1 MKKQKIR
8 IGVIGIGYLG
18 KFHLEKFQKNKD
30 CQLVW
35 LIDKNIKNLKNYKDK
50 YNVSTNYKEIVDDV
64 DAVSIV
70 TPTVNHYEIAR
81 YFIEKNKHV
90 LIEKPMT
97 QTVSEAKK
105 LINLAK
111 KHKKTIQICHLER
124 FNPVIRKVSSLIKNP
139 LFIEVHRL
147 AQFNPRSTDVN
158 VIYDLMIHDIDIT
171 TSLVPSKIKK
181 ISSFGK
187 SIITN
192 KIDIANARLEFF
204 NGTIAN
210 LTASRI
216 SQKSERKIRIFEKD
230 KYLSLDFLQ
239 PKLKIVEKV
248 KKKSSKLF
256 KTLEYNYKKTDALND
271 EIIDFINSIIM
282 NKKPLV
288 DGIQGMEALKLAAA
302 ISKKLLNL

>member
-50 YNVSTNYKEIVDDV
+50 YNVSTNYKEIADDV

-81 YFIEKNKHV
+81 YFIERNKHV

-97 QTVSEAKK
+97 QTVSEAEK

-111 KHKKTIQICHLER
+111 KHKKTIQIGHLER

-147 AQFNPRSTDVN
+147 SQFNPRSTDVN
-158 VIYDLMIHDIDIT
+158 VVYDLMIHDIDIT

-271 EIIDFINSIIM
+271 EIIDFINSIRM

-302 ISKKLLNL
+302 ISKKL

>member
-35 LIDKNIKNLKNYKDK
+35 LIDKNIKNIKNYKDK
-50 YNVSTNYKEIVDDV
+50 YNISTNYKEIVDDV

-81 YFIEKNKHV
+81 YFIERNKHV

-105 LINLAK
+105 LINLSK
-111 KHKKTIQICHLER
+111 KHKKTIQIGHLER

-239 PKLKIVEKV
+239 SKLKIVEKV
-248 KKKSSKLF
+248 KKKSNKLF
-256 KTLEYNYKKTDALND
+256 RTLEYNYKKTDALND
-271 EIIDFINSIIM
+271 EIIDFINSIRM

-302 ISKKLLNL
+302 ISKKL

>member
-50 YNVSTNYKEIVDDV
+50 YNVSTNYKEIVNDV

-81 YFIEKNKHV
+81 YFIERNKHV

-97 QTVSEAKK
+97 QTVSEAEK

-111 KHKKTIQICHLER
+111 KHKKTIQIGHLER

-147 AQFNPRSTDVN
+147 SQFNPRSTDVN
-158 VIYDLMIHDIDIT
+158 VVYDLMIHDIDIT

-271 EIIDFINSIIM
+271 EIIDFINSIRM

-302 ISKKLLNL
+302 ISKKL

>member
-50 YNVSTNYKEIVDDV
+50 YNVSTNYKEIVNDV

-111 KHKKTIQICHLER
+111 KHKKTIQIGHLER

-271 EIIDFINSIIM
+271 EIIDFINSIRM

-288 DGIQGMEALKLAAA
+288 DGIQGMEALKLASA
-302 ISKKLLNL
+302 ISKKL

>member
-81 YFIEKNKHV
+81 YFIERNKHV

-111 KHKKTIQICHLER
+111 KHKKTIQIGHLER

-158 VIYDLMIHDIDIT
+158 VVYDLMIHDIDIT

-271 EIIDFINSIIM
+271 EIIDFINSIRM

-288 DGIQGMEALKLAAA
+288 DGMQGMEALKLAAA
-302 ISKKLLNL
+302 ISKKL

>member
-111 KHKKTIQICHLER
+111 KHKKTIQIGHLER

-147 AQFNPRSTDVN
+147 SQFNPRSTDVN

-271 EIIDFINSIIM
+271 EIIDFINSIRM

-302 ISKKLLNL
+302 ISKKL

>member
-111 KHKKTIQICHLER
+111 KHKKTIQIGHLER

-158 VIYDLMIHDIDIT
+158 VVYDLMIHDIDIT

-239 PKLKIVEKV
+239 SKLKIVEKV

-271 EIIDFINSIIM
+271 EIIDFINSIRM

-288 DGIQGMEALKLAAA
+288 DGMQGMEALKLAAA
-302 ISKKLLNL
+302 ISKKL

>member
-50 YNVSTNYKEIVDDV
+50 YNVSTSYKEIVNDV

-111 KHKKTIQICHLER
+111 KHKKTIQIGHLER

-158 VIYDLMIHDIDIT
+158 VVYDLMIHDIDIT

-271 EIIDFINSIIM
+271 EIIDFINSIRM

-302 ISKKLLNL
+302 ISKKL

>member
-111 KHKKTIQICHLER
+111 KHKKTIQIGHLER

-158 VIYDLMIHDIDIT
+158 VVYDLMIHDIDIT

-181 ISSFGK
+181 ISSVGK

-271 EIIDFINSIIM
+271 EIIDFINSIRM

-302 ISKKLLNL
+302 ISKKL

>member
-81 YFIEKNKHV
+81 YFIERNKHV

-111 KHKKTIQICHLER
+111 KHKKTIQIGHLER

-158 VIYDLMIHDIDIT
+158 VVYDLMIHDIDIT

-239 PKLKIVEKV
+239 SKLKIVEKV

-271 EIIDFINSIIM
+271 EIIDFINSIRM

-302 ISKKLLNL
+302 ISKKL

>member
-111 KHKKTIQICHLER
+111 KHKKTIQIGHLER

-158 VIYDLMIHDIDIT
+158 VVYDLMIHDIDIT

-239 PKLKIVEKV
+239 SKLKIVEKV

-271 EIIDFINSIIM
+271 EIIDFINSIRM

-302 ISKKLLNL
+302 ISKKL

>member
-50 YNVSTNYKEIVDDV
+50 YNVSTNYKEIVNDV

-81 YFIEKNKHV
+81 YFIERNKHV

-97 QTVSEAKK
+97 QTVSEAEK

-111 KHKKTIQICHLER
+111 KHKKTIQIGHLER

-271 EIIDFINSIIM
+271 EIIDFINSIRM

-288 DGIQGMEALKLAAA
+288 DGIQGMEALKLASA
-302 ISKKLLNL
+302 ISKKL

>member
-50 YNVSTNYKEIVDDV
+50 YNVSTNYKEIVNDV

-111 KHKKTIQICHLER
+111 KHKRTIQIGHLER

-158 VIYDLMIHDIDIT
+158 VVYDLMIHDIDIT

-271 EIIDFINSIIM
+271 EIIDFINSIRM

-302 ISKKLLNL
+302 ISKKL

>member
-35 LIDKNIKNLKNYKDK
+35 LIDKNIKNLKKYKDK
-50 YNVSTNYKEIVDDV
+50 YNVSTNYKEIVNDV

-111 KHKKTIQICHLER
+111 KHKKTIQIGHLER

-216 SQKSERKIRIFEKD
+216 SQKNERKIRIFEKD

-271 EIIDFINSIIM
+271 EIIDFINSIRM

-302 ISKKLLNL
+302 ISKKL

>member
-50 YNVSTNYKEIVDDV
+50 YNISTNYKEIVDDV

-81 YFIEKNKHV
+81 YFIERNKHV

-105 LINLAK
+105 LINLSK
-111 KHKKTIQICHLER
+111 KHKKTIQIGHLER

-158 VIYDLMIHDIDIT
+158 VVYDLMIHDIDIT

-187 SIITN
+187 NIITN

-271 EIIDFINSIIM
+271 EIIDFINSIRM

-302 ISKKLLNL
+302 ISKKL

>member
-50 YNVSTNYKEIVDDV
+50 YNVSTNYKEIVDDI

-111 KHKKTIQICHLER
+111 KHKKTIQIGHLER

-158 VIYDLMIHDIDIT
+158 VVYDLMIHDIDIT

-271 EIIDFINSIIM
+271 EIIDFINSIRM

-302 ISKKLLNL
+302 ISKKL

>member
-1 MKKQKIR
+1 M
-8 IGVIGIGYLG
+8 
-18 KFHLEKFQKNKD
+18 
-30 CQLVW
+30 
-35 LIDKNIKNLKNYKDK
+35 
-50 YNVSTNYKEIVDDV
+50 
-64 DAVSIV
+64 
-70 TPTVNHYEIAR
+70 
-81 YFIEKNKHV
+81 
-90 LIEKPMT
+90 
-97 QTVSEAKK
+97 
-105 LINLAK
+105 
-111 KHKKTIQICHLER
+111 
-124 FNPVIRKVSSLIKNP
+124 IKNP

-158 VIYDLMIHDIDIT
+158 VVYDLMIHDIDIT

-239 PKLKIVEKV
+239 SKLKIVEKV

-271 EIIDFINSIIM
+271 EIIDFINSIRM

-288 DGIQGMEALKLAAA
+288 DGIQGMEALNLAAA
-302 ISKKLLNL
+302 ISKKL

>member
-35 LIDKNIKNLKNYKDK
+35 LIDKNIKNIKNYKDK
-50 YNVSTNYKEIVDDV
+50 YNISTNYKEIVDDV

-81 YFIEKNKHV
+81 YFIERNKHV

-111 KHKKTIQICHLER
+111 KHKKTIQIGHLER

-158 VIYDLMIHDIDIT
+158 VVYDLMIHDIDIT

-204 NGTIAN
+204 NGSIAN

-216 SQKSERKIRIFEKD
+216 SQKNERKIRIFEKD

-239 PKLKIVEKV
+239 SKLKIVEKV

-271 EIIDFINSIIM
+271 EIIDFINSIRM

-302 ISKKLLNL
+302 ISKKL

>member
-111 KHKKTIQICHLER
+111 KHKKTIQIGHLER

-158 VIYDLMIHDIDIT
+158 VVYDLMIHDIDIT

-239 PKLKIVEKV
+239 QKLKIVEKV

-271 EIIDFINSIIM
+271 EIIDFINSIRM

-302 ISKKLLNL
+302 ISKKL

>member
-81 YFIEKNKHV
+81 YFIERNKHV

-105 LINLAK
+105 LIDLSK
-111 KHKKTIQICHLER
+111 KHKKTIQIGHLER

-158 VIYDLMIHDIDIT
+158 VVYDLMIHDIDIT

-239 PKLKIVEKV
+239 SKLKIVEKV

-271 EIIDFINSIIM
+271 EIIDFINSIRM

-302 ISKKLLNL
+302 ISKKL

>member
-81 YFIEKNKHV
+81 YFIERNKHV

-111 KHKKTIQICHLER
+111 KHKKTIQIGHLER

-271 EIIDFINSIIM
+271 EIIDFINSIRM

-302 ISKKLLNL
+302 ISKKL

>member
-50 YNVSTNYKEIVDDV
+50 YNISTNYKEIVDDV

-81 YFIEKNKHV
+81 YFIERNKHV

-105 LINLAK
+105 LINLSK
-111 KHKKTIQICHLER
+111 KHKKIIQIGHLER

-158 VIYDLMIHDIDIT
+158 VVYDLMIHDIDIT

-239 PKLKIVEKV
+239 SKLKIVEKV

-271 EIIDFINSIIM
+271 EIIDFINSIRM

-302 ISKKLLNL
+302 ISKKL

>member
-50 YNVSTNYKEIVDDV
+50 YNVSTNYKEIVNDV

-81 YFIEKNKHV
+81 YFIKKNKHV

-111 KHKKTIQICHLER
+111 KHKKTIQIGHLER

-158 VIYDLMIHDIDIT
+158 VVYDLMIHDIDIT
-171 TSLVPSKIKK
+171 TSLVPSKIKR

-271 EIIDFINSIIM
+271 EIIDFINSIRM

-302 ISKKLLNL
+302 ISKKL

>member
-35 LIDKNIKNLKNYKDK
+35 LIDKNIKNIKNYKDK
-50 YNVSTNYKEIVDDV
+50 YNISTNYKEIVDDV

-81 YFIEKNKHV
+81 YFIERNKHV

-105 LINLAK
+105 LINLSK
-111 KHKKTIQICHLER
+111 KHKKTIQIGHLER

-158 VIYDLMIHDIDIT
+158 VVYDLMIHDIDIT

-239 PKLKIVEKV
+239 SKLKIVEKV

-271 EIIDFINSIIM
+271 EIIDFINSIRM

-288 DGIQGMEALKLAAA
+288 DGMQGMEALKLAAA
-302 ISKKLLNL
+302 ISKKL

>member
-50 YNVSTNYKEIVDDV
+50 YNVSTNYKEIVNDV

-81 YFIEKNKHV
+81 YFIERNKHV

-97 QTVSEAKK
+97 QTVTEAKK

-111 KHKKTIQICHLER
+111 KHKKTIQIGHLER

-147 AQFNPRSTDVN
+147 SQFNPRSTDVN
-158 VIYDLMIHDIDIT
+158 VVYDLMIHDIDIT

-271 EIIDFINSIIM
+271 EIIDFINSIRM

-302 ISKKLLNL
+302 ISKKL

>member
-81 YFIEKNKHV
+81 YFIERNKHV

-105 LINLAK
+105 LINLSK
-111 KHKKTIQICHLER
+111 KHKKTIQIGHLER

-158 VIYDLMIHDIDIT
+158 VVYDLMIHDIDIT

-239 PKLKIVEKV
+239 SKLKIVEKV

-271 EIIDFINSIIM
+271 EIIDFINSIRM

-302 ISKKLLNL
+302 ISKKL

>member
-81 YFIEKNKHV
+81 YFIERNKHV

-111 KHKKTIQICHLER
+111 KHKKTIQIGHLER

-158 VIYDLMIHDIDIT
+158 VVYDLMIHDIDIT

-271 EIIDFINSIIM
+271 EIIDFINSIRM

-302 ISKKLLNL
+302 ISKKL

>member
-105 LINLAK
+105 LIDLAK
-111 KHKKTIQICHLER
+111 KHKKTIQIGHLER

-158 VIYDLMIHDIDIT
+158 VVYDLMIHDIDIT

-271 EIIDFINSIIM
+271 EIIDFINSIRM

-302 ISKKLLNL
+302 ISKKL

>member
-50 YNVSTNYKEIVDDV
+50 YNVSTNYKEIVNDV

-111 KHKKTIQICHLER
+111 KHKKTIQIGHLER

-147 AQFNPRSTDVN
+147 AQFNLRSTDVN

-271 EIIDFINSIIM
+271 EIIDFINSIRM

-302 ISKKLLNL
+302 ISKKL

>member
-50 YNVSTNYKEIVDDV
+50 YNISTNYKEIVDDV

-81 YFIEKNKHV
+81 YFIERNKHV

-105 LINLAK
+105 LINLSK
-111 KHKKTIQICHLER
+111 KHKKTIQIGHLER

-158 VIYDLMIHDIDIT
+158 VVYDLMIHDIDIT

-239 PKLKIVEKV
+239 SKLKIVEKV

-256 KTLEYNYKKTDALND
+256 KTLEYNYKKTDVLND
-271 EIIDFINSIIM
+271 EIIDFINSIRM

-302 ISKKLLNL
+302 ISKKL

>member
-50 YNVSTNYKEIVDDV
+50 YNVSTNYKEIVNDV

-105 LINLAK
+105 LIDLAK
-111 KHKKTIQICHLER
+111 KHKKTIQIGHLER

-158 VIYDLMIHDIDIT
+158 VVYDLMIHDIDIT

-271 EIIDFINSIIM
+271 EIIDFINSIRM

-302 ISKKLLNL
+302 ISKKL

>member
-50 YNVSTNYKEIVDDV
+50 YNISTNYKEIVDEV

-81 YFIEKNKHV
+81 YFIERNKHV

-105 LINLAK
+105 LINLSK
-111 KHKKTIQICHLER
+111 KHKKTIQIGHLER

-158 VIYDLMIHDIDIT
+158 VVYDLMIHDIDIT

-271 EIIDFINSIIM
+271 EIIDFINSIRM

-302 ISKKLLNL
+302 ISKKL

>member
-50 YNVSTNYKEIVDDV
+50 YNVSTSYKEIVNDV

-111 KHKKTIQICHLER
+111 KHKKTIQIGHLER

-271 EIIDFINSIIM
+271 EIIDFINSIRM

-302 ISKKLLNL
+302 ISKKL

>member
-50 YNVSTNYKEIVDDV
+50 YYVSTNYKEIVDDI

-70 TPTVNHYEIAR
+70 TPTVSHYEIAR
-81 YFIEKNKHV
+81 YFIERNKHV

-97 QTVSEAKK
+97 QTVREANK
-105 LINLAK
+105 LIDLAK
-111 KHKKTIQICHLER
+111 KHKKIIQIGHLER

-158 VIYDLMIHDIDIT
+158 VVYDLMIHDIDIT

-271 EIIDFINSIIM
+271 EIIDFINSIRM

-288 DGIQGMEALKLAAA
+288 DGMQGMEALKLAAA
-302 ISKKLLNL
+302 ISKKL